1 MKINCSFFKEK
12 KKERENEFY
21 FNKGTA
27 IHGEEN
33 KIKF

>member
-12 KKERENEFY
+12 KKKKSEFY
-21 FNKGTA
+21 FNKGTT

>member
-12 KKERENEFY
+12 KKENEFY